1 MALTRAMTAPAP
13 VAEESRRAAAMA
25 QRLCAA
31 LTAPEGD
38 AGLNNFL
45 AQGRAALESLGGEL
59 ARDGS
64 AGEDWILVSRAFCRV
79 GEQLALA
86 AGDMGHWG
94 VGPERF
100 ILRLAKLLAETLAD
114 ASEALA
120 SSGPAVQARLAEA
133 KARSLELQ
141 AVFRRARGEA
151 LESPAVVEGLKLREV
166 FRRLSEAGA
175 AADKAVEALAWIFAE
190 GGRGEGGR
198 AH

>member
-13 VAEESRRAAAMA
+13 VAEEARRAAAMA

-31 LTAPEGD
+31 LAAPDGD
-38 AGLNNFL
+38 AGLKDFL
-45 AQGRAALESLGGEL
+45 AQGRAALESL
-59 ARDGS
+59 DGQIS
-64 AGEDWILVSRAFCRV
+64 RSGPAGEDWISVSRAFCRA
-79 GEQLALA
+79 GEELALA
-86 AGDMGHWG
+86 AGDMDRWG

-100 ILRLAKLLAETLAD
+100 ILRLAKLLAETLLT

-120 SSGPAVQARLAEA
+120 SCGPTAQSRLAEA
-133 KARSLELQ
+133 KAVGLELQ

-151 LESPAVVEGLKLREV
+151 LESPAVVDSLKLREV

-175 AADKAVEALAWIFAE
+175 AADKAVEALAWILAG
-190 GGRGEGGR
+190 GGRERSGR